1 MEKGITF
8 LLVTVTI
15 FVVIYFTYKIIKNFN
30 SQKIIDELYASR
42 RRDKIFVMRVLDAAY
57 GRNKVIKNPTFPVRT
72 RNGFAKSAK
81 CDVIMVSR
89 AGITVISI
97 LPCKG
102 KLNNPLSEDW
112 QVLDKYGNVFTYEN
126 PFSKNQYVIEVL
138 KRILRNDGFINIAF
152 HSLVILSDG
161 SAVIPRYTY
170 GDMCSEKNMLDE
182 IRNINLDRQLK
193 FAEVKDVTTTIK
205 RSMIIAHRNK
215 QLASAEE
222 GQDKSK

>member
-15 FVVIYFTYKIIKNFN
+15 LVVIYFTYRIIRTYN
-30 SQKIIDELYASR
+30 SQKIIDDLYASR
-42 RRDKIFVMRVLDAAY
+42 RRDKIFVMRVLDATY
-57 GRNKVIKNPTFPVRT
+57 GRNKVIKNPIFPVRT
-72 RNGFAKSAK
+72 RNGYAKSAK
-81 CDVIMVSR
+81 CDIIMVSR
-89 AGITVISI
+89 AGITVISV

-102 KLNNPLSEDW
+102 KLNNPLNEDW
-112 QVLDKYGNVFTYEN
+112 QVLDRYGNVFTYEN
-126 PFSKNQYVIEVL
+126 PFAQNQYVVEVL

-161 SAVIPRYTY
+161 SAVIPKYTY

-193 FAEVKDVTTTIK
+193 FAEVKDVTTTIR
-205 RSMIIAHRNK
+205 RSMLSTHRNK
-215 QLASAEE
+215 QTPSDSESKT
-222 GQDKSK
+222 DK